1 LGLPFPCDYA
11 RLIIGGGTTGNAPRD
26 HSNARTDLPLL
37 GVLRQGDVFAMG
49 AAVSRIGS
57 AADETGGWTASAI
70 AGAAIGALTPAVFLL
85 FDRGASRNG

>member
-37 GVLRQGDVFAMG
+37 RVPRQGDLF
-49 AAVSRIGS
+49 
-57 AADETGGWTASAI
+57 
-70 AGAAIGALTPAVFLL
+70 AIGALTPAVFLL